1 MGPPPQRLPEYPFL
15 PAGPSARGEHMAKET
30 TSRTT
35 EKKTSAKKPA
45 SSKAATSAPK
55 NIRSGLDKETV
66 KWDFAENLKYSMG
79 VDSYS
84 ATENDLYMALAYA
97 VRDRLINQ
105 WLQTQRTHHK
115 QDVKRVYYLSLEF
128 LMGRAMGNNVINAGI
143 EGAVREA
150 LDELGYDFEEIRD
163 QETDMGLGNGGLGR
177 LAACFIDSMATLDL
191 PAFGYGLRYDYGIFR
206 QGIENGYQIEHP
218 DDWLRNGN
226 PWEIERPEISV
237 PVNFGGRVV
246 ATEEG
251 GRVNYRWIDTDTV
264 IGVAYDQPVVGYGG
278 RTVNT
283 LRLWSAQADREFSF
297 YDFNAGDY
305 AEAVADRVQAEN
317 LTRVLYPND
326 TLYLGKELRLKQQYF
341 FVACSLADIIRRFK
355 KSEKKWTDLPK
366 MAAIQLN
373 DTHPSVA
380 VAELMR
386 ILLDEEHLDWD
397 TAWDITV
404 NTMGYTNHTLMPEA
418 LEKWSVTMFEKL
430 LPRHLQIIFE
440 INHRFLAKVAVK
452 FPGDNERLRAMS
464 IIEEGEPKMI
474 RMAYLAIVGSHSIN
488 GVAALH
494 TELLKARLVPDFA
507 TLYPERF
514 NNKTNGITQRRFLL
528 KANPPLAELLTE
540 SVGDRWITDLSALQ
554 ELREK
559 AKAPAFQKK
568 IAAVKLE
575 AKERLAT
582 AVKAEYGI
590 QLDTSH
596 IFDIQIKR
604 IHEYKRQLLN
614 ALHIIMLYNRIKKGK
629 TEGLF
634 PRTFIFGGK
643 AAPGYQMAKLIIKLI
658 NNISTVINNDPDVNK
673 YLQVYFLGN
682 YRVSLAER
690 LIPAAD
696 VSEQIS
702 TAGTEAS
709 GTGNMKFMANGALT
723 IGTLDG
729 ANIEIKEEAG
739 EENIFIFG
747 MNADEVQ
754 KLRPTYDPYQYYLED
769 GEIKEALDLLFS
781 GYFNFGEPGIFE
793 PIRQTLFENGD
804 NYMHLA
810 DLRSYADAHQRVM
823 DTYKDQKKWLEMAI
837 HNIAG
842 CGKFS
847 SDRTIAE
854 YAKDVWNVKPCP
866 IELNSEGDDT
876 LLEAT
881 LKKQ

>member
-1 MGPPPQRLPEYPFL
+1 
-15 PAGPSARGEHMAKET
+15 MAK
-30 TSRTT
+30 
-35 EKKTSAKKPA
+35 A
-45 SSKAATSAPK
+45 SNSAPK
-55 NIRSGLDKETV
+55 NIRNGLDAETV
-66 KWDFAENLKYSMG
+66 KWDFAETLKYTMG

-84 ATENDLYMALAYA
+84 ATEHDRYMALAYA

-105 WLQTQRTHHK
+105 WLQTQRTHHDK
-115 QDVKRVYYLSLEF
+115 DVKRVYYLSLEF
-128 LMGRAMGNNVINAGI
+128 LMGRAMGNNVINSGI
-143 EGAVREA
+143 EGAVRKA
-150 LDELGYDFEEIRD
+150 LDELGYDFEELRE
-163 QETDMGLGNGGLGR
+163 QEIDAGLGNGGLGR

-206 QGIENGYQIEHP
+206 QEIDNGYQVEHP

-226 PWEIERPEISV
+226 PWEIERPDISV
-237 PVNFGGRVV
+237 EVNFGGRVV
-246 ATEEG
+246 ATEDNG
-251 GRVNYRWIDTDTV
+251 KINYRWIDTDSV
-264 IGVAYDQPVVGYGG
+264 VGVAYDQPIVGYGG
-278 RTVNT
+278 NTVNT
-283 LRLWSAQADREFSF
+283 LRLWGARANEEFSF

-355 KSEKKWTDLPK
+355 KSGKKWTELPK

-373 DTHPSVA
+373 DTHPSIA

-386 ILLDEEHLDWD
+386 VLIDEEGLDWD
-397 TAWDITV
+397 SAWDITV

-418 LEKWSVTMFEKL
+418 LEKWSVPMFEKL
-430 LPRHLQIIFE
+430 LPRHLQLIYE
-440 INHRFLAKVAVK
+440 INHRFLSKVAVK
-452 FPGDNERLRAMS
+452 FPGDTAKLRDMS

-474 RMAYLAIVGSHSIN
+474 RMAFLAIVGSHSVN

-494 TELLKARLVPDFA
+494 TELLKARLVPNFA
-507 TLYPERF
+507 SMWPERF

-528 KANPPLAELLTE
+528 KSNPPLAELLTE
-540 SVGDRWITDLSALQ
+540 TVGDGWITQLS
-554 ELREK
+554 ELEQIRSK
-559 AKAPAFQKK
+559 AKDATFQKK
-568 IAAVKLE
+568 IAKVKLE
-575 AKERLAT
+575 AKKRLA
-582 AVKAEYGI
+582 EYVEKDYGYK
-590 QLDTSH
+590 LDTSH

-614 ALHIIMLYNRIKKGK
+614 ALHIIMLYNRIKRGDTKDMA
-629 TEGLF
+629 

-658 NNISTVINNDPDVNK
+658 NNIATVINNDPDVNK

-739 EENIFIFG
+739 DDNIFIFG
-747 MNADEVQ
+747 MNADEVEA
-754 KLRPTYDPYQYYLED
+754 LRPVYDPYQYYLED
-769 GEIKEALDLLFS
+769 TEIKEALDLLFS

-793 PIRQTLFENGD
+793 PIRQTLFERGD

-810 DLRSYADAHQRVM
+810 DLRSYADAHDQVVK
-823 DTYKDQKKWLEMAI
+823 TYNNQKKWLEMSI
-837 HNIAG
+837 NNIAG

-847 SDRTIAE
+847 SDRTIHQYAE
-854 YAKDVWNVKPCP
+854 DIWNVKPCKV
-866 IELNSEGDDT
+866 ERNTEGDDT
-876 LLEAT
+876 LIEAT
-881 LKKQ
+881 LKGKK

>member
-1 MGPPPQRLPEYPFL
+1 L
-15 PAGPSARGEHMAKET
+15 
-30 TSRTT
+30 
-35 EKKTSAKKPA
+35 
-45 SSKAATSAPK
+45 
-55 NIRSGLDKETV
+55 
-66 KWDFAENLKYSMG
+66 
-79 VDSYS
+79 
-84 ATENDLYMALAYA
+84 
-97 VRDRLINQ
+97 
-105 WLQTQRTHHK
+105 
-115 QDVKRVYYLSLEF
+115 
-128 LMGRAMGNNVINAGI
+128 GNNVINAGI
-143 EGAVREA
+143 VGAVREA

>member
-1 MGPPPQRLPEYPFL
+1 
-15 PAGPSARGEHMAKET
+15 MAK
-30 TSRTT
+30 
-35 EKKTSAKKPA
+35 A
-45 SSKAATSAPK
+45 SNSAPK
-55 NIRSGLDKETV
+55 NIRNGLDAETV
-66 KWDFAENLKYSMG
+66 KWDFAETLKYTMG

-84 ATENDLYMALAYA
+84 ATEHDRYMALAYA

-105 WLQTQRTHHK
+105 WLQTQRTHHNK
-115 QDVKRVYYLSLEF
+115 DVKRVYYLSLEF
-128 LMGRAMGNNVINAGI
+128 LMGRAMGNNVINSGI
-143 EGAVREA
+143 EGAVRKA
-150 LDELGYDFEEIRD
+150 LDELGYDFEELRE
-163 QETDMGLGNGGLGR
+163 QEIDAGLGNGGLGR

-206 QGIENGYQIEHP
+206 QEIDNGYQVEHP

-226 PWEIERPEISV
+226 PWEIERPDISV
-237 PVNFGGRVV
+237 EVNFGGRVV
-246 ATEEG
+246 ATEDNG
-251 GRVNYRWIDTDTV
+251 KINYRWIDTDSV
-264 IGVAYDQPVVGYGG
+264 VGVAYDQPIVGYGG
-278 RTVNT
+278 NTVNT
-283 LRLWSAQADREFSF
+283 LRLWGARANEEFSF

-341 FVACSLADIIRRFK
+341 FVACSLADILRRFK
-355 KSEKKWTDLPK
+355 KSGKKWTELPK

-386 ILLDEEHLDWD
+386 VLIDEEGLDWD
-397 TAWDITV
+397 NAWDITV

-418 LEKWSVTMFEKL
+418 LEKWPVPMFEKL
-430 LPRHLQIIFE
+430 LPRHLQLIYE
-440 INHRFLAKVAVK
+440 INHRFLSKVAVK
-452 FPGDNERLRAMS
+452 FPGDTAKLRDMS

-474 RMAYLAIVGSHSIN
+474 RMAFLAIVGSHSTN

-494 TELLKARLVPDFA
+494 TELLKARLVPNFA
-507 TLYPERF
+507 SMWPERF

-528 KANPPLAELLTE
+528 KSNPPLAQLLTE
-540 SVGDRWITDLSALQ
+540 TVGEGWITQLS
-554 ELREK
+554 ELEQIRSK
-559 AKAPAFQKK
+559 AKDATFQKK
-568 IAAVKLE
+568 IAKVKLE
-575 AKERLAT
+575 AKKRLA
-582 AVKAEYGI
+582 EYVEKDYGYK
-590 QLDTSH
+590 LDTSH

-614 ALHIIMLYNRIKKGK
+614 ALHIIMLYNRIKRGETKDMA
-629 TEGLF
+629 

-658 NNISTVINNDPDVNK
+658 NNISTVINNDPDVNT

-739 EENIFIFG
+739 DDNIFIFG
-747 MNADEVQ
+747 MNADEVEA
-754 KLRPTYDPYQYYLED
+754 LRPVYDPYQYYLED
-769 GEIKEALDLLFS
+769 TEIKEALDLLFS

-793 PIRQTLFENGD
+793 PIRQTLFERGD

-810 DLRSYADAHQRVM
+810 DLRSYADAHDQVVKA
-823 DTYKDQKKWLEMAI
+823 YNNQKKWLELSI
-837 HNIAG
+837 NNIAG

-847 SDRTIAE
+847 SDRTISQYAE
-854 YAKDVWNVKPCP
+854 EIWNVKPCKV
-866 IELNSEGDDT
+866 ERNTEGDDT
-876 LLEAT
+876 LIEAT
-881 LKKQ
+881 LKGKK